1 MAVLSRGH
9 RADSD
14 AIQDVRNPGGEILK
28 CWVRA
33 EMVDSLLFL

>member
-14 AIQDVRNPGGEILK
+14 AIQDVRNPGGGP

>member
-14 AIQDVRNPGGEILK
+14 AIQGDRNPGGGA

-33 EMVDSLLFL
+33 EMADSL